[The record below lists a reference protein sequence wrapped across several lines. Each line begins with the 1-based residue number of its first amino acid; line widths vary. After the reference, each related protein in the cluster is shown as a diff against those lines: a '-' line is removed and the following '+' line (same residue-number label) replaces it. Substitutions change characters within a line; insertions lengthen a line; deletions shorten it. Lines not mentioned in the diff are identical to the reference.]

1 MAQSEYDS
9 VEIQSFDL
17 EDRSLLFRAHGRDR
31 AGLVAQAAGLLEA
44 ERLYVDSIAFN
55 LVLPRQ
61 DRYQMEILARGQ
73 TAGLNKIYDR
83 IKANQFLEPVS
94 PAGRVSIY
102 WPTAYML
109 HLGLNTPDREGII
122 AKISEI
128 IGQPRDTDSPFKNGS
143 FTHLIG
149 MTHNSGGPEG
159 GTAYFSV
166 RANIASQSLD
176 IQHQIEQGLQTW
188 AQDWGIEQDLWLR
201 DLNPNL

>member
-9 VEIQSFDL
+9 IEIKSFDL

-73 TAGLNKIYDR
+73 TTGLNKIYDR

-176 IQHQIEQGLQTW
+176 IQHQIEQGLQNW